1 MSQQIN
7 LFNPIFKQ
15 QKKYLSAVTISQALG
30 LIVLGAALLGSY
42 AAYRSSR
49 LADEAAATSRQL
61 QATQEQLAKVA
72 VAFPL
77 RQKSPAVEQEIKQ
90 AEAEMASLQKV
101 SEVLR
106 TGELGNTKGYAD
118 YLRAFARQIIDGVWL
133 TGFRIYGAGSE
144 IELQGRALRPELM
157 PIYISRLK
165 NEPVLQGKSF
175 STLEMRVPE
184 RPESKNV
191 DAASKPA
198 SNNFIEFTLQS
209 TGLATPDGTGA
220 QAK

>member
-1 MSQQIN
+1 
-7 LFNPIFKQ
+7 
-15 QKKYLSAVTISQALG
+15 
-30 LIVLGAALLGSY
+30 
-42 AAYRSSR
+42 
-49 LADEAAATSRQL
+49 
-61 QATQEQLAKVA
+61 
-72 VAFPL
+72 
-77 RQKSPAVEQEIKQ
+77 
-90 AEAEMASLQKV
+90 
-101 SEVLR
+101 
-106 TGELGNTKGYAD
+106 
-118 YLRAFARQIIDGVWL
+118 
-133 TGFRIYGAGSE
+133 
-144 IELQGRALRPELM
+144 M
-157 PIYISRLK
+157 PIYIRRLK